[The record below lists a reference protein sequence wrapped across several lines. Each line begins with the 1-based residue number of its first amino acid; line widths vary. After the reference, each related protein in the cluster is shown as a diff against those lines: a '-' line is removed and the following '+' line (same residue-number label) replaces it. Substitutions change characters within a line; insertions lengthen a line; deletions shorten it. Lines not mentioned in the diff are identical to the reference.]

1 MTTELFLIRH
11 AQTDFN
17 SQKRYCGISD
27 VPLNDTGFDQARCFK
42 IKTPIPKIDVLF
54 CSPLKRTKQ
63 TAEILFPQKKVIFEP
78 RLKELNF
85 GKWEGLK
92 YKEIM
97 ERYGSAYSKWLS
109 DPFNLHPPQGETLL
123 DLQKRCMSFLEFALK
138 KFKHKKIAVVSHAGP
153 IRIML
158 IGLNKIKKEDF
169 WEIPVDHLS
178 VHRIKFNHEESLREN
193 GKDSFYYRSSAQR

>member
-1 MTTELFLIRH
+1 MITELFFIRH

-17 SQKRYCGISD
+17 SQRRYCGISD
-27 VPLNDTGFDQARCFK
+27 VPLNNAGFDQAHCFK
-42 IKTPIPKIDVLF
+42 IKTSALKIDVLF

-63 TAEILFPQKKVIFEP
+63 TADILFPKKKVIFEP

-97 ERYGSAYSKWLS
+97 ERYGTAFSSWIS
-109 DPFNLHPPQGETLL
+109 DPFSLRPPQGENLL
-123 DLQKRCMSFLEFALK
+123 DLQKRCMSFLEFVLK
-138 KFKHKKIAVVSHAGP
+138 KFKHKKIGIISHAGP

-158 IGLNKIKKEDF
+158 IGLNKVKKEDF
-169 WEIPVDHLS
+169 WNIPVDHLS
-178 VHRIKFNHEESLREN
+178 VYRIKFNHEESLKKN
-193 GKDSFYYRSSAQR
+193 GKDSFYYRSSTQR